1 MQNKNDHGNM
11 EDQDQSLG
19 QENPVLEDGLGMDGL
34 GSEDSDLNVSGDLN
48 TNNLDNTEIAEQTN
62 ITELEL
68 KVAELKDL
76 YVRSQ
81 AEIQNMQRRTQDELK
96 KSRDYAIASF
106 AKDLVVVKDYLEMA
120 LKDQSGNFEAIKT
133 GVDLT
138 LKQLIQV
145 FERQLIKEINPTP
158 KDKLDPHLHQ
168 AMNSVESDG
177 QESNTVVSVMQ
188 KGYMLNDRVL
198 RPAMVVVAK

>member
-1 MQNKNDHGNM
+1 MDKENATFEEQNKV
-11 EDQDQSLG
+11 EDELIDE
-19 QENPVLEDGLGMDGL
+19 QEKLTDNLEK
-34 GSEDSDLNVSGDLN
+34 
-48 TNNLDNTEIAEQTN
+48 I
-62 ITELEL
+62 ELEEKKQVSEL
-68 KVAELKDL
+68 EKKVAELKDL

-81 AEIQNMQRRTQDELK
+81 AEIINIQKRNTDEIK
-96 KSRDYAIASF
+96 KARDYSISSF
-106 AKDLVVVKDYLEMA
+106 AKDIVVVQDYLEMA

-133 GVDLT
+133 GIDLT

-145 FERQLIKEINPTP
+145 LERHYIKEINPKP

-168 AMNSVESDG
+168 AVNAVENKEHEPNSIIE
-177 QESNTVVSVMQ
+177 VMQ